1 MARGSADN
9 WIKHQHNA
17 KLWGVEQRRTKPI
30 KMTAITERSI
40 RTIAA
45 RKNDLVNILRS
56 SFEGVMISYKQ
67 REVWKHKFCTLNEK
81 RITESKL
88 RKTPDNIIYEYSNP
102 TVASLSIQVYDIQEM
117 DWRNINWDSI
127 ISITVNGVSYDY

>member
-1 MARGSADN
+1 LARGSANN
-9 WIKHQHNA
+9 WIKLQA
-17 KLWGVEQRRTKPI
+17 KLQDVERRHTKPV
-30 KMTAITERSI
+30 KMTPITERSI

-88 RKTPDNIIYEYSNP
+88 SKTPDNIIYEYGNP
-102 TVASLSIQVYDIQEM
+102 LASVLSIQVYDIQKM
-117 DWRNINWDSI
+117 DWCCINWDSI